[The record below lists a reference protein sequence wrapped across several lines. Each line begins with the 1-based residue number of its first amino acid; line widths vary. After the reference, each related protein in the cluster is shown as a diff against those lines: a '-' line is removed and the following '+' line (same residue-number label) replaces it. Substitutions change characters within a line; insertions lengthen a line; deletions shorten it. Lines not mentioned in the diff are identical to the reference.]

1 MAEQRYR
8 MVPDSKKQY
17 GTIITIRYGICWFVL
32 FRSQTIPDTAS
43 VAIFVC
49 QNTSIAATLT
59 FLPLCPIR
67 RSTKKEHDS
76 AWHYFAEALRLSD
89 SCLAPM
95 VIMLWASNWTSV
107 QHQSSQGTIQL
118 AMTLYSIF
126 KHSTHSDAS
135 NRKDSGIWCCRAS
148 SESIFS
154 SSSPIH
160 WLYRP
165 SSAARSTFVLPCNRV
180 STRLLKLMLSMIE
193 RAVCWISC
201 LCPDTSLGQV
211 RLLKSPKT

>member
-32 FRSQTIPDTAS
+32 LDHRLFQIRLVLLFSSVKIPTSQQLSP
-43 VAIFVC
+43 F
-49 QNTSIAATLT
+49 
-59 FLPLCPIR
+59 FLSAPYAGAQ
-67 RSTKKEHDS
+67 KKEHDS